1 MLRQITNGDPSTT
14 YIYTINLDRFLSVLQ
29 YKTFAANK
37 SINSYLV
44 FMNQGSFVAANK
56 SMNSYLFFMNQGSFV
71 AVIQIFH
78 MILLFI
84 PIPSCEIGDK
94 SFYNPIQ
101 LLASRTSII
110 PYGGS
115 LQVSTSQATKR
126 IEAVGIIRF
135 IGAREVSSGK
145 VESEVEN

>member
-1 MLRQITNGDPSTT
+1 MDTLALVGF
-14 YIYTINLDRFLSVLQ
+14 YTMDQFP
-29 YKTFAANK
+29 AAK
-37 SINSYLV
+37 S
-44 FMNQGSFVAANK
+44 GT
-56 SMNSYLFFMNQGSFV
+56 
-71 AVIQIFH
+71 
-78 MILLFI
+78 
-84 PIPSCEIGDK
+84 K

-101 LLASRTSII
+101 LLASRTSVI

-135 IGAREVSSGK
+135 VGAREVSSGK